1 MSNKRF
7 KETISTGIVTDTL
20 TEKEYNCEM
29 RIDDDFLELV
39 NTISAENE
47 QLKEQ
52 INDITIKYTENRI
65 EFDKDELYVRDNNI
79 EIDLKNKNLSIT
91 ICIPSIKEYLK
102 LHYIVT
108 GKSFAREYEYFK
120 KELQK

>member
-20 TEKEYNCEM
+20 TGEEYNCEM
-29 RIDDDFLELV
+29 RIHDDFLELV

-47 QLKEQ
+47 RLKKQ
-52 INDITIKYTENRI
+52 INDITVNYTKNRVD
-65 EFDKDELYVRDNNI
+65 FDKDELYARDNNI
-79 EIDLKNKNLSIT
+79 EIDLKNRNLSI
-91 ICIPSIKEYLK
+91 IIYIPSIKEYLK
-102 LHYIVT
+102 LHYVVT
-108 GKSFAREYEYFK
+108 GKSFEREYKYFK

>member
-39 NTISAENE
+39 NNISSENE
-47 QLKEQ
+47 QLKKQ
-52 INDITIKYTENRI
+52 INDITINYTENRI

-108 GKSFAREYEYFK
+108 GKSFEREYEYFK